1 MARHLLDVGG
11 HALNALFQL
20 CDGVVVLRLQRLVLS
35 PCLLQLDLQLC
46 GGLQGTA
53 VSQGKHTVHA
63 TPHSHTATHSHTHTN
78 IRTHTRTHS
87 PHTSVSTRW
96 SRRIM
101 EFCRRSASSAA
112 SAAWA
117 ASRRRSASAS
127 ALLDVDDSLAMSP
140 AFCSNACTQRT
151 CTATMSSSAGGQQ
164 PVA

>member
-63 TPHSHTATHSHTHTN
+63 TPHTATHTQTHA
-78 IRTHTRTHS
+78 RTHA
-87 PHTSVSTRW
+87 HTAHTP
-96 SRRIM
+96 
-101 EFCRRSASSAA
+101 
-112 SAAWA
+112 
-117 ASRRRSASAS
+117 
-127 ALLDVDDSLAMSP
+127 L
-140 AFCSNACTQRT
+140 
-151 CTATMSSSAGGQQ
+151 
-164 PVA
+164 